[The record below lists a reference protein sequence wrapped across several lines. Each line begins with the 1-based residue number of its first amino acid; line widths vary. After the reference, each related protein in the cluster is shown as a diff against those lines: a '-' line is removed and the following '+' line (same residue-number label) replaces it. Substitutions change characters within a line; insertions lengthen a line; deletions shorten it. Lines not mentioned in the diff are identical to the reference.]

1 MNASRL
7 EIGQQ
12 FCQVRQAPS
21 DPVELIASQRVTLLA
36 GGEGPSEH
44 GTIMARSARLL
55 DEDVLA
61 LDAELLGSVGLPLSC
76 NLTGMVRG

>member
-1 MNASRL
+1 MEMPTEVSA
-7 EIGQQ
+7 
-12 FCQVRQAPS
+12 RQAPS

-44 GTIMARSARLL
+44 RAIMARSARLL

-61 LDAELLGSVGLPLSC
+61 LDAELLGSVGLQTRVLVP
-76 NLTGMVRG
+76 R